1 MPVSLRAALSGA
13 VAIACLVAP
22 PVAVAHPLP
31 DLTGEYHGTELCDE
45 LDNGTPGV
53 FAETSPI
60 FIAQGKGGKFRMLF
74 RLANGT
80 ADVLYEGVLKRVAG
94 GTSVEGVAIACG
106 GAFTSQEVIRL
117 RPIGS
122 SGGQPF
128 FNGESQ
134 FFTNDFPGS
143 GGAVNFGTC
152 KYVYQR
158 VAATKPTV
166 PKCATSPFGSE

>member
-1 MPVSLRAALSGA
+1 MSLRATLAGA
-13 VAIACLVAP
+13 GAAVVLAGLAP
-22 PVAVAHPLP
+22 AAVLANGLP
-31 DLTGEYHGTELCDE
+31 DLSGEYHGTELCDE
-45 LDNGTPGV
+45 LDGGTPGV

-60 FIAQGKGGKFRMLF
+60 FIAQGKNGRF
-74 RLANGT
+74 RLLFQLSNGT
-80 ADVLYEGVLKRVAG
+80 ADVLYEGIFKRVEG
-94 GTSVEGVAIACG
+94 SGQVEGVAIACG
-106 GAFTSQEVIRL
+106 GAFTSSEVIRL

-122 SGGQPF
+122 SDGQPF

-158 VAATKPTV
+158 VAASKTVV
-166 PKCATSPFGSE
+166 PKCKVSPFGAE